1 MEFTNYVRKPFS
13 VQAIEVTDENIRDV
27 ARGLNI
33 GVVKHDEDSGEP
45 YILVDKKKIPNV
57 NRVHPGYF
65 VTKMG
70 NNIRCYNPTVFPQQ
84 FTEITP
90 DIIAAMEDINGEG
103 EFVDDEEDT
112 VNVSAS
118 MTPVAQ

>member
-1 MEFTNYVRKPFS
+1 MTLEFTNYVRKPFA
-13 VQAIEVTDENIRDV
+13 VEAIEVTEENIRDV

-33 GVVKHDEDSGEP
+33 GTVKFDEETGEP

-70 NNIRCYNPTVFPQQ
+70 NNIRCYNPQVFPQQ
-84 FTEITP
+84 FTEITE
-90 DIIAAMEDINGEG
+90 DILQAMEDINGEG
-103 EFVDDEEDT
+103 EWIEPDDE
-112 VNVSAS
+112 
-118 MTPVAQ
+118 PVAVPIAQ

>member
-1 MEFTNYVRKPFS
+1 MTLEFTNYVRKPFS
-13 VQAIEVTDENIRDV
+13 VQAIEVTEENIRDV

-33 GVVKHDEDSGEP
+33 GTVKYDEETGEP

-57 NRVHPGYF
+57 NRVHAGFF

-70 NNIRCYNPTVFPQQ
+70 NNIRCYNPQVFPQQ

-90 DIIAAMEDINGEG
+90 EIIAAMEDINGEG
-103 EFVDDEEDT
+103 DWEPDEADT
-112 VNVSAS
+112 E
-118 MTPVAQ
+118 PVAASAG

>member
-1 MEFTNYVRKPFS
+1 MTLEFTNYVRKPFS
-13 VQAIEVTDENIRDV
+13 VQAIEVTEENIRDV

-33 GVVKHDEDSGEP
+33 GVVKHDEDTGAP

-57 NRVHPGYF
+57 NRVHAGYF

-70 NNIRCYNPTVFPQQ
+70 NNVRCYNPQVFPQQ

-103 EFVDDEEDT
+103 EFVDDDE
-112 VNVSAS
+112 
-118 MTPVAQ
+118 PVEAVTA

>member
-1 MEFTNYVRKPFS
+1 MTLEFTNYVRKPFS
-13 VQAIEVTDENIRDV
+13 VQAIEVTEENIRDV

-33 GVVKHDEDSGEP
+33 GQVKFDEETGEP

-57 NRVHPGYF
+57 NRVHAGYF

-70 NNIRCYNPTVFPQQ
+70 NNIRCYNPQVFPQQ

-90 DIIAAMEDINGEG
+90 EIIEAMEDINGDGDWVEPG
-103 EFVDDEEDT
+103 DEADAVLET
-112 VNVSAS
+112 
-118 MTPVAQ
+118 TG